1 GRILVL
7 NYLFT
12 PKTQLLDAWLSGNTE
27 IQVADRDQGQTEN
40 NTEQDVSNRWATW
53 ENGVVNLTLK
63 DTSEVQKAFDEY
75 TKRPASGFNLGR
87 KETLTLWSAGCQVWE
102 RLSQH
107 ENDGSST
114 WPYNLS
120 WSRAS
125 ASRSRPVFK
134 LFKLQLKS
142 TQSGKYETS
151 HELVRLHKSTTFQVW
166 YMREGM
172 PIQKWID
179 PKWTKYIRCGPDAS
193 PGLSVLDVDNINY
206 LYNCQGCQ
214 RHRWIPAAS
223 LSHEDFSNMPTFGY
237 ESENKNP
244 IFACRAQHQAEI
256 VSGMYDHA
264 SKTCKLSWANKP
276 YKISDTF
283 EILTI
288 PGGVVGND
296 CSVYKPPYGTG
307 RPTLRMPE

>member
-1 GRILVL
+1 
-7 NYLFT
+7 
-12 PKTQLLDAWLSGNTE
+12 
-27 IQVADRDQGQTEN
+27 
-40 NTEQDVSNRWATW
+40 
-53 ENGVVNLTLK
+53 
-63 DTSEVQKAFDEY
+63 
-75 TKRPASGFNLGR
+75 
-87 KETLTLWSAGCQVWE
+87 
-102 RLSQH
+102 
-107 ENDGSST
+107 
-114 WPYNLS
+114 
-120 WSRAS
+120 
-125 ASRSRPVFK
+125 
-134 LFKLQLKS
+134 
-142 TQSGKYETS
+142 
-151 HELVRLHKSTTFQVW
+151 
-166 YMREGM
+166 M

-256 VSGMYDHA
+256 VSGMYDHS
-264 SKTCKLSWANKP
+264 SKTCKISWANKP
-276 YKISDTF
+276 YEISDPF

-296 CSVYKPPYGTG
+296 CSVYKPVNWRNGLDPENSLVYVVGNILYQPYWNCTSHIAYARVSGSNVVGKIWLERGVKFSLEAEIYTGTSSSRTG
-307 RPTLRMPE
+307 EYQVLTCGLDKNCMLKQIFGHKAFSHQDNFSA